1 MFSRIRLLVEFVL
14 SNRFGLCSGL
24 MAVNRNR
31 APEFE
36 LEQFVK
42 QG

>member
-1 MFSRIRLLVEFVL
+1 MCSRIRLLVEFVL
-14 SNRFGLCSGL
+14 SNRFICNGL